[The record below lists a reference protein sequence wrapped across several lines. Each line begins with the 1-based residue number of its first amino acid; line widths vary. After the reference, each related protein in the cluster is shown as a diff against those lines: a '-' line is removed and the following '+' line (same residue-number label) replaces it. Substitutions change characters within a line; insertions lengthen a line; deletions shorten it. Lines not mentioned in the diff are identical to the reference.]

1 MMSPLK
7 IPRATPGARDRA
19 ELAARAWLPVEEN
32 WKLAEVVGGRMNAL
46 HPPAI
51 HPHPLQGGRGPV
63 TTVCRRSGVRSP
75 MISGARD
82 VTDLTT
88 SEMSSNKSEEELHIW
103 TRVVIT
109 RVNGATL

>member
-1 MMSPLK
+1 MK

-51 HPHPLQGGRGPV
+51 HPHPLQGGRTGPPHPPGGH
-63 TTVCRRSGVRSP
+63 CRRSGVRTP
-75 MISGARD
+75 MMSGARD

-88 SEMSSNKSEEELHIW
+88 SEMSNKSEEELDIW

-109 RVNGATL
+109 RVNATL